1 MEIRVQNEAFSPWQE
16 AAAFEAR
23 HPHLAGKA
31 GACTVFVGTL
41 RDFNADQTVVEMTLE
56 HYPGMTE
63 KQLARIAAE
72 ASERWPLLDVLVIHR
87 YGRLRPADPI
97 VLAAV
102 WSAHR
107 AAAFEACRHLVEG
120 LKTRAPFWKH
130 EQTAKGERWVAPEG
144 RTESA
149 P

>member
-1 MEIRVQNEAFSPWQE
+1 MEIRVQNEALSPWQE

-23 HPHLAGKA
+23 QPHLAGKA
-31 GACTVFVGTL
+31 GACAVFVGTL
-41 RDFNADQTVVEMTLE
+41 RDFNADQAVVEMTLE

-63 KQLARIAAE
+63 KQLARIAEE
-72 ASERWPLLDVLVIHR
+72 ASARWPLLDVLVIHR

-107 AAAFEACRHLVEG
+107 AAAFEACRYLVEG
-120 LKTRAPFWKH
+120 LKGHAPFWKH
-130 EQTAKGERWVAPEG
+130 EQTTNGERWVTPEG
-144 RTESA
+144 RAEST